1 MSISGDLKRNRH
13 ITNVVNKANSTL
25 AVLQRN
31 VKVPWKEVKAATY
44 KVLVR
49 PHLEYASSVWDPPP
63 APTVRLR
70 GYQTSLIWS
79 STDLIC

>member
-1 MSISGDLKRNRH
+1 M
-13 ITNVVNKANSTL
+13 KANSTL

-70 GYQTSLIWS
+70 GYQTSFIWS
-79 STDLIC
+79 STALLAGSNTIGPTDMISQLG